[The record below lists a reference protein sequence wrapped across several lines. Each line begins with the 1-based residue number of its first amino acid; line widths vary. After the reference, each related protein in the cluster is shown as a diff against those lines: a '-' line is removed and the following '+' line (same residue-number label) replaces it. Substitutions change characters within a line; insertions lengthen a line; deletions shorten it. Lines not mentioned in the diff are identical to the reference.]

1 MTNLPLPPRPA
12 LRAWLIAGLVLALSA
27 AWFSASRAQSTSA
40 GFFSTVSDLPLMA
53 GLAELTD
60 EALFYDKPEGR
71 IVEVAARGAVLQ
83 KDAMAFYA
91 DTLPQLGWSAVGDGF
106 EREAERLMIS
116 YRIGAGFLIVRI
128 SINPK

>member
-1 MTNLPLPPRPA
+1 
-12 LRAWLIAGLVLALSA
+12 
-27 AWFSASRAQSTSA
+27 
-40 GFFSTVSDLPLMA
+40 MA

-91 DTLPQLGWSAVGDGF
+91 DTLPQLGWSAVGDASGTLPGSVCTIASAARPSLVPGSSPTSRRMQPCF
-106 EREAERLMIS
+106 PAPGRPGILSLKRPHPAS
-116 YRIGAGFLIVRI
+116 
-128 SINPK
+128 